1 MTTSILKLSVL
12 ASGAVLLD
20 GEEVS
25 LDQLRERIE
34 AQNAARPVIWYYREA
49 SEGEP
54 PPEAMQVM
62 KLVVDNRLPISLCSK
77 PDFSDYVDRKG
88 VSHPRYTTW
97 ESVVAKVREATSG
110 GKYVALIRPDRSY
123 LLMGTPRR
131 DQMPEHVVQSIEKL
145 VPPQVKRTI
154 AVIADTYFTW
164 MPDGG
169 VPGLQGAAREI
180 PFFGMLMGLGCIGHT
195 VFVFPGVGESLEAC
209 CKDADLLIVD
219 EAQIPSLASD
229 WRAKAAAVLRGPQVL
244 VHDRATFKLRAI

>member
-1 MTTSILKLSVL
+1 MTAPILKVSVL
-12 ASGAVLLD
+12 ASGSVWLD
-20 GEEVS
+20 GEPVS
-25 LDQLRERIE
+25 VTDL
-34 AQNAARPVIWYYREA
+34 AADLEKRKADRPVVWYYREA
-49 SEGEP
+49 AEGEP
-54 PPEAMQVM
+54 PVQAMEVM
-62 KLVVDNRLPISLCSK
+62 KMVVDNQLPISLCSK

-88 VSHPRYTTW
+88 VSHPRYATW

-123 LLMGTPRR
+123 LLMGTPQRK
-131 DQMPEHVVQSIEKL
+131 QIPENVVQSIEKL

-164 MPDGG
+164 MQDGAT
-169 VPGLQGAAREI
+169 PSLQGTAREI

-195 VFVFPGVGESLEAC
+195 VYVFPGVGESLEAG

-219 EAQIPSLASD
+219 EAQVPFLDSD
-229 WRAKAAAVLRGPQVL
+229 WRATAASVMRGPNVL